1 MSQAACILSWA
12 WSLLSLAL
20 INDVQGA
27 SSVQSHL
34 RNPLNQR
41 QIAESWL
48 RSKGAWFSQQKGHSK
63 TPVRLLAI

>member
-20 INDVQGA
+20 INDVRRA
-27 SSVQSHL
+27 SSMQSHL
-34 RNPLNQR
+34 RNPLSQR

-48 RSKGAWFSQQKGHSK
+48 RSKGEWLSQQKGHSE
-63 TPVRLLAI
+63 TSV

>member
-1 MSQAACILSWA
+1 MIQAACILSWA

-34 RNPLNQR
+34 KNPFNQR
-41 QIAESWL
+41 QIAESL
-48 RSKGAWFSQQKGHSK
+48 LKSKEEWALQQSGHSEIISM
-63 TPVRLLAI
+63 TSG